1 MKDVPVSDKRNI
13 ALMGHTHSGKT
24 TLLDAIWYKLGLND
38 RLGSVD
44 NGSSVADY
52 NDEEK
57 GRKITLFSKSFSAN
71 YTTAGG
77 KTVSLSFTDTPGYM
91 DFFGQMIAAVHVAD
105 AALIVVDAVGG
116 IQVGTH
122 RAWKCCNQQG
132 IKARGF
138 VITGIDRE
146 NGNYARVLESIQAT
160 FGKQCVPVE
169 VPLAGGAGVVDALAA
184 KDVPPAAKDE
194 VEAEKAAL
202 IERAAETNDSLIE
215 KFLGGE
221 ELTPDEVARGLVDAV
236 ATGGIMPV
244 FACAAPK
251 GVGLTELLEEIARL
265 FPGPDRHARKTADGA
280 AIGTGEGEPF
290 VGQVWRMV
298 NDPFAGQLAFVRVMG
313 GTLRA
318 DSEVYNASK
327 KQKERVGAMLL
338 VNGKKQEPM
347 SVATAGDIVAIPKL
361 KFTGLGDTLCA
372 MGRTAVCAPMKFPK
386 PVTMQAMKGKTQA
399 DDDKLGT
406 AAQRVCDDDPTLHV
420 ERNTATHEMVLMGL
434 GDVHLDVA
442 VELMK
447 SRSHVDVLLSTPKV
461 PYRETVT
468 SVGEGHYK
476 HKKQSGGRGQY
487 GEVYIKV
494 QPKQD
499 PAEDWF
505 EDAVVGGVIPHNFI
519 PAVQKGLVEGM
530 TAGALAGFPVADV
543 KVTLYD
549 GSYHDVDSSEIAFK
563 IAASRALKDGM
574 LKARP
579 VLLEPIMSVKV
590 FVPDHCLGDINGDLN
605 HKRGRIHGMETEDGL
620 QVILADVPQSELFRY
635 AAELRSITAGQ
646 GTFEMEFSRYEQ
658 VPGNIA
664 QKVVAEATKDRKHEV
679 ED

>member
-13 ALMGHTHSGKT
+13 ALLGHTHSGKT
-24 TLLDAIWYKLGLND
+24 TLLDALWFKLGLND

-52 NDEEK
+52 YDEEK

-71 YTTAGG
+71 FTTAGG
-77 KTVSLSFTDTPGYM
+77 KTVSLCFTDTPGYM

-138 VITGIDRE
+138 VITGIDRD
-146 NGNYARVLESIQAT
+146 NGNYARVLASIQAT
-160 FGKQCVPVE
+160 FGPQCVPVE

-184 KDVPPAAKDE
+184 ADVPAVAQEE

-202 IERAAETNDSLIE
+202 IERAAETNDALIE

-221 ELTPDEVARGLVDAV
+221 ELSPDEIARGLVDAV
-236 ATGGIMPV
+236 ATGVIMPV

-265 FPGPDRHARKTADGA
+265 FPGPDRLSRKTADGA
-280 AIGTGEGEPF
+280 VIGTGEDDPF

-298 NDPFAGQLAFVRVMG
+298 NDPFAGQLTFVRVMG

-318 DSEVYNASK
+318 DSELYNATK

-338 VNGKKQEPM
+338 VNGKKQEP
-347 SVATAGDIVAIPKL
+347 VTKATAGDIVAIPKL

-372 MGRTAVCAPMKFPK
+372 IGHTAVCPPLKFPK
-386 PVTMQAMKGKTQA
+386 PVAMQAMKGKTQA

-406 AAQRVCDDDPTLHV
+406 AAQRVCDDDPTLHM

-442 VELMK
+442 VDLMR

-468 SVGEGHYK
+468 ALGEGHYK

-494 QPKQD
+494 QPKRD
-499 PAEDWF
+499 TAEDWF
-505 EDAVVGGVIPHNFI
+505 EDAVVGGAIPRNFI

-530 TAGALAGFPVADV
+530 TSGALAGFPVADV

-590 FVPDHCLGDINGDLN
+590 FVPDHYLGDINGDLN
-605 HKRGRIHGMETEDGL
+605 HKRGRILGMETEDGL
-620 QVILADVPQSELFRY
+620 QVILAEVPQAELFRY

-664 QKVVAEATKDRKHEV
+664 QKVVAEAMKDKKHEV